1 MRHCPRPAARAV
13 IVALA
18 LALLAAACGGDDNDD
33 SAEGAATTT
42 AAASATTGAAVS
54 ASSTTA
60 PAAQPTSMEAWESL
74 WATERAA
81 VVKRIKDNK
90 WGRSADGKAVVGP
103 EGFNVDLTKCPSGW
117 SETEGLTDTE
127 IKIGQTLPQS
137 GAAADYGNV
146 GKGMVTMFDDASSR
160 GMFKDSQGKT
170 RKVNYIV
177 KDDGYDPAR
186 TIPLTDELIDFEH
199 VFAMTTLGSPNTMK
213 TYDS

>member
-1 MRHCPRPAARAV
+1 MKRGRTTALVLGC
-13 IVALA
+13 VALV
-18 LALLAAACGGDDNDD
+18 AAACGGDDSGDD
-33 SAEGAATTT
+33 AAGGTSTTAAVGSTTT
-42 AAASATTGAAVS
+42 AAGTGS
-54 ASSTTA
+54 GSTA
-60 PAAQPTSMEAWESL
+60 DAEQPTSMAEWEQL
-74 WATERAA
+74 WPTERAA
-81 VVKRIKDNK
+81 IVKRIKDNG
-90 WGRSADGKAVVGP
+90 WGQSADGTTLTGP
-103 EGFNVDLTKCPSGW
+103 EGFKIDLSKCPAGW